1 MAKKPQAPQPVKP
14 VSYTELSGLSKADL
28 SKKASELR
36 EEIVSLKRATIAGEV
51 QNFKVT
57 GVKRKELARTLTA
70 LSTKGEEEK

>member
-36 EEIVSLKRATIAGEV
+36 EEFDRHGVSDGLFRLHRPGRGA
-51 QNFKVT
+51 Q
-57 GVKRKELARTLTA
+57 LLLLL
-70 LSTKGEEEK
+70 LSLRGG